1 MTISLTGFLLN
12 FRDTTLADAD
22 SAEQH
27 GRIIKAMGGRG
38 KGSSTV
44 DDYHAGSHPTCALV
58 LTDRPRHDRTA
69 YRRGFLPPVKV
80 IGGHRDFCRPCP
92 CRVGHH
98 STGHATRTIA
108 VLH

>member
-1 MTISLTGFLLN
+1 LPNHPHTMTISLTGFLLN

-80 IGGHRDFCRPCP
+80 IGGHAAASLFNLNPA
-92 CRVGHH
+92 VG
-98 STGHATRTIA
+98 GLR
-108 VLH
+108 